1 MGFSLSSVLDPVM
14 SAFGA
19 EKGSSWSE
27 DVSWLTD
34 EQKEGL
40 KGSISGLE
48 NLKYKGPGG
57 YTSGMSADDL
67 EGFKGSSADSLRKLQ
82 GEDRLSISGVEQ
94 LRNMMAGSAAQVM
107 PDVQALRGL
116 GDKAWAGYDAQLAE
130 TTRGAREKM
139 QQADIAS
146 RRGQGARGGTALQRL
161 GSQNV
166 MEYGRTVG
174 GAAARAVEQS
184 AIQRQQLALQA
195 RMGAG
200 QLMGGLQQ
208 RQISGYGTMGQL
220 DLGGLGLVGQD
231 LASRRGLASQE
242 KMFGAQHG
250 LDVAQFS
257 EQQAQA
263 KNLWAQKNAQMQNQ
277 FGLDRL
283 SQLGDISTRRT
294 QERVEHVKEGSA
306 GMLPGLVGA
315 GLAAFGGPAG
325 MAAAGAV
332 TGAMSSGYGP
342 SRSGGVGGGMDPMMQ
357 FAMMQG
363 LRGGA
368 GPTNASYDPNFG
380 GPPGINTA
388 PNAAGSSWWDNTTSA
403 VGNWWDNLGSG
414 NTGGNID
421 PKYTGMPGPR
431 YGPTLGQTPTGIGEF
446 GSGTRLPQN
455 PNAANQEMMG
465 RGGSYNDWN
474 RRWARLQNQRNTTE
488 WNPTAWDPFGD
499 ARNPDG
505 TPVKHLFSWW

>member
-1 MGFSLSSVLDPVM
+1 MK
-14 SAFGA
+14 AFGA

-48 NLKYKGPGG
+48 NLKYKGPGS

-82 GEDRLSISGVEQ
+82 GEERLSISGVEQ

-107 PDVQALRGL
+107 PDVEALRGL

-130 TTRGAREKM
+130 TTRGAREKL
-139 QQADIAS
+139 QQADISS
-146 RRGQGARGGTALQRL
+146 RRGQGATGGTALTRAI
-161 GSQNV
+161 GQNIGD
-166 MEYGRTVG
+166 YGRTVG
-174 GAAARAVEQS
+174 SAAARAVEQS
-184 AIQRQQLALQA
+184 AIQRQQLAMQA

-242 KMFGAQHG
+242 KMFGARHG
-250 LDVAQFS
+250 LDVAKFS
-257 EQQAQA
+257 EEQAQA
-263 KNLWAQKNAQMQNQ
+263 KNLWSQRNSEFQNQ

-332 TGAMSSGYGP
+332 TGAMSSGYG
-342 SRSGGVGGGMDPMMQ
+342 GGGRQGGGGGMDPMMMM
-357 FAMMQG
+357 AMSQG
-363 LRGGA
+363 LRGG
-368 GPTNASYDPNFG
+368 GGTGTASGVG
-380 GPPGINTA
+380 GESGWGTM
-388 PNAAGSSWWDNTTSA
+388 AAANEPSWWDNTTSA
-403 VGNWWDNLGSG
+403 VGDWWDNLGSG
-414 NTGGNID
+414 SGTSNVSPAVRNINTPTRGFGA
-421 PKYTGMPGPR
+421 PGMPRTGRANPSM
-431 YGPTLGQTPTGIGEF
+431 GTGIRGDRQMGIGQNNNYW
-446 GSGTRLPQN
+446 GSK
-455 PNAANQEMMG
+455 
-465 RGGSYNDWN
+465 WN
-474 RRWARLQNQRNTTE
+474 RLKNQYNTTT
-488 WNPTAWDPFGD
+488 WNPTAWDPFQPERGS
-499 ARNPDG
+499 
-505 TPVKHLFSWW
+505 TQTHLMSWW